1 MEILSMNV
9 VVSAIVDPWVT
20 TLSFVVALA
29 MRIQE
34 SKNLIFKMNTP
45 TKRIFYLFG
54 PKIVKNEPQT
64 KVWGSLTCKLRLCS
78 WLRTNF
84 AADYAGCAPTSQPI
98 TLVARQLRSRLRWLH
113 DRPARGVHSQ
123 PRASAHRPRRPRYL
137 TPAFFLARSIAA
149 ICSSESL
156 MEP

>member
-1 MEILSMNV
+1 
-9 VVSAIVDPWVT
+9 
-20 TLSFVVALA
+20 
-29 MRIQE
+29 
-34 SKNLIFKMNTP
+34 MNTP

-54 PKIVKNEPQT
+54 PEIVKNEPQT
-64 KVWGSLTCKLRLCS
+64 MVWGSLTCKLQLCS

-84 AADYAGCAPTSQPI
+84 AADYAGCAPTS
-98 TLVARQLRSRLRWLH
+98 
-113 DRPARGVHSQ
+113 
-123 PRASAHRPRRPRYL
+123 RRPHYL